1 MRATRKLRRVGER
14 DATQDAGTQHRAAA
28 RPAYVQSL
36 ERGLAV
42 IRALSAPGAGLTL
55 AEVARAAGLDRAAG
69 RRFLHTLVGLGYVR
83 NNGREFSLTPKV
95 LELGYAYL
103 ASLTLPD
110 IVQPHIERLVEEQHE
125 SSSVSVLHGP
135 DIVYIARVPIKRIM
149 RVAVFVGTHFPAY
162 ATSMGRVL
170 LAALEPEQCERLVDA
185 IELAPLASRT
195 ITDRDVLLAEIASV
209 RERGWAMVDE
219 ELEDGLRSVA
229 VPIRDRTGRTVAAVN
244 MSCQTGR
251 TSLEEVEDRLLPA
264 LLIAAGRI
272 EWDLRNTRIDV
283 GS

>member
-1 MRATRKLRRVGER
+1 MGEAE
-14 DATQDAGTQHRAAA
+14 ATQNGISDARAA

-55 AEVARAAGLDRAAG
+55 TEVARAAGLDRAAG

-83 NNGREFSLTPKV
+83 NDGREFSLTPKV

-135 DIVYIARVPIKRIM
+135 DIVYVARVPIKRIM

-170 LAALEPEQCERLVDA
+170 LAGLEPERCERLVA
-185 IELAPLASRT
+185 SLELAPLTEHT
-195 ITDRDVLLAEIASV
+195 ITDRDVLLAEIERV

-219 ELEDGLRSVA
+219 ELEEGLRSVA

-251 TSLEEVEDRLLPA
+251 TPLEEVEDRLLPA